1 MAEKFSHE
9 IIEQNLN
16 EIRANIECAAKEF
29 GRSADS
35 VKLLAATKT
44 VDADTVNFAISKG
57 VRYIGENRVQELLE
71 KYDKYD
77 LANAELH
84 FIGRLQ
90 TNKVKYIIDKV
101 KLIHSVDSLHLAEEI
116 DRQAAKHDLCMDI
129 LVEVNA
135 AGEASKGGVG
145 YDEVYQL
152 LEGIA
157 RLENV
162 HVKGLMTIPPKLV
175 LPAEGTLTCGC
186 SEKIY
191 KNREFFNKILH
202 LFLDISEKKLDNI
215 DMYELSAGMS
225 DDYEEAVHNGST
237 MVRLGRAIFGERQ

>member
-1 MAEKFSHE
+1 MAEKYSHE
-9 IIEQNLN
+9 IIAQNLQT
-16 EIRANIECAAKEF
+16 IRRGIEQAAEAV
-29 GRSADS
+29 GRSPQS

-44 VDADTVNFAISKG
+44 VDVDTINFAISQG

-71 KYDKYD
+71 KYDRYD

-116 DRQAAKHDLCMDI
+116 DRQAAKHNLCMSI
-129 LVEVNA
+129 LIEVNA

-145 YDEVYQL
+145 YDEVYAL
-152 LEGIA
+152 LEGISK
-157 RLENV
+157 LGNV
-162 HVKGLMTIPPKLV
+162 RVKGLMTIPPKLALSDGTT
-175 LPAEGTLTCGC
+175 LPEGS

-191 KNREFFNKILH
+191 KNTEFFHKILH

-215 DMYELSAGMS
+215 DMYELSCGMS
-225 DDYEEAVHNGST
+225 DDYGEAVRCGAT
-237 MVRLGRAIFGERQ
+237 IVRPGRAIFGER

>member
-1 MAEKFSHE
+1 MAEKYSHE
-9 IIEQNLN
+9 IIAQNLQT
-16 EIRANIECAAKEF
+16 IRHNIERAAREA
-29 GRSADS
+29 GRDPQS

-44 VDADTVNFAISKG
+44 VDVDTINFAISKG

-71 KYDKYD
+71 KYDRYD
-77 LANAELH
+77 LADAELH

-116 DRQAAKHDLCMDI
+116 DKQAAKHGLCMNI
-129 LVEVNA
+129 LLEVNA

-145 YDEVYQL
+145 YDEVYAL
-152 LEGIA
+152 LEGIS
-157 RLENV
+157 RLKNV
-162 HVKGLMTIPPKLV
+162 RVKGLMTIPPKLALADGIT
-175 LPAEGTLTCGC
+175 LPEGS

-191 KNREFFNKILH
+191 KNTEFFHKILH

-215 DMYELSAGMS
+215 DMYELSCGMS
-225 DDYEEAVHNGST
+225 DDYEEAVRCGAT
-237 MVRLGRAIFGERQ
+237 IVRPGRAIFGER

>member
-1 MAEKFSHE
+1 MAEKYSHE
-9 IIEQNLN
+9 IIAQNLQT
-16 EIRANIECAAKEF
+16 IRHNIERAAREA
-29 GRSADS
+29 GRDPQS

-44 VDADTVNFAISKG
+44 VDVDTINFAISKG

-71 KYDKYD
+71 KYDRYD

-116 DRQAAKHDLCMDI
+116 DKQAAKHGLCMNI
-129 LVEVNA
+129 LLEVNA

-145 YDEVYQL
+145 YDEVYAL
-152 LEGIA
+152 LEGISG
-157 RLENV
+157 LKNV
-162 HVKGLMTIPPKLV
+162 RVKGLMTIPPKLALADGIT
-175 LPAEGTLTCGC
+175 LPEGS

-191 KNREFFNKILH
+191 KNTEFFHKILH

-215 DMYELSAGMS
+215 DMYEL
-225 DDYEEAVHNGST
+225 
-237 MVRLGRAIFGERQ
+237 

>member
-1 MAEKFSHE
+1 MAEKYSHE
-9 IIEQNLN
+9 IIAQNLQT
-16 EIRANIECAAKEF
+16 IRHNIERAAREA
-29 GRSADS
+29 GRDPQS

-44 VDADTVNFAISKG
+44 VDVDTINFAISKG

-71 KYDKYD
+71 KYDRYD

-116 DRQAAKHDLCMDI
+116 DKQAAKHGLCMNI
-129 LVEVNA
+129 LLEVNA

-145 YDEVYQL
+145 YDEVYAL
-152 LEGIA
+152 LEGISG
-157 RLENV
+157 LKNV
-162 HVKGLMTIPPKLV
+162 RVKGLMTIPPKLALADGIT
-175 LPAEGTLTCGC
+175 LPEGS

-191 KNREFFNKILH
+191 KNTEFFHKILH

-215 DMYELSAGMS
+215 DMYELSSGMS
-225 DDYEEAVHNGST
+225 DDYEEAVRCGAT
-237 MVRLGRAIFGERQ
+237 IVRPGRAIFGER